1 MISFVHVISVESNTA
16 EIVDSVKMSGHP
28 IHKAY
33 LIFDSEESK
42 KYVDEV
48 KGTLS
53 SLVEV
58 EVLELKSDGVYEAV
72 VDILRTVRKEVDA
85 GNTVLFNITDSDKL
99 TCLACFI
106 SAQIS
111 ESKIY
116 TKKGDSVIEIPTP
129 PIKKVN
135 EDKLEIL
142 RALEREGGSV
152 DSINKLIEL
161 VEGKLE
167 EQKKYMAQRAR
178 MSYHLN
184 GLEEDG
190 LVVTERK
197 GKNLSIFLTELGK
210 AFVAMFG

>member
-1 MISFVHVISVESNTA
+1 MVSFVHVISVESNTA

-42 KYVDEV
+42 KHVDEV
-48 KGTLS
+48 KKTLS

-58 EVLELKSDGVYEAV
+58 EVLELKSDGVYDAV
-72 VDILRTVRKEVDA
+72 VEILRTVRKEVDA

-116 TKKGDSVIEIPTP
+116 TKK
-129 PIKKVN
+129 
-135 EDKLEIL
+135 
-142 RALEREGGSV
+142 R
-152 DSINKLIEL
+152 
-161 VEGKLE
+161 
-167 EQKKYMAQRAR
+167 
-178 MSYHLN
+178 
-184 GLEEDG
+184 
-190 LVVTERK
+190 
-197 GKNLSIFLTELGK
+197 
-210 AFVAMFG
+210 